1 MQLVPACKLT
11 ATHGSNRAVEEVKNM
26 PSKKSKRM
34 GRPALPKGE
43 VKGVTKAFK
52 CTSEEFNNYQN
63 AAQAKGLDFSKW
75 ARQILNKAV
84 KKR

>member
-1 MQLVPACKLT
+1 MQ
-11 ATHGSNRAVEEVKNM
+11 
-26 PSKKSKRM
+26 SKKTKRM
-34 GRPALPKGE
+34 GRPALPEGE
-43 VKGVTKAFK
+43 AKNVIKAFK
-52 CTSEEFNNYQN
+52 CTAEEFNNYKD

>member
-1 MQLVPACKLT
+1 
-11 ATHGSNRAVEEVKNM
+11 M
-26 PSKKSKRM
+26 PGEKTKRM

-43 VKGVTKAFK
+43 IKNIIKAFK
-52 CTSEEFNNYQN
+52 CTSEEFNRYKN
-63 AAQAKGLDFSKW
+63 AAQAEGLDFSKW

>member
-1 MQLVPACKLT
+1 
-11 ATHGSNRAVEEVKNM
+11 
-26 PSKKSKRM
+26 M

-43 VKGVTKAFK
+43 AKDVIKAFK
-52 CTSEEFNNYQN
+52 CTAEEFANYKN

-84 KKR
+84 KK

>member
-1 MQLVPACKLT
+1 MT
-11 ATHGSNRAVEEVKNM
+11 
-26 PSKKSKRM
+26 SKKNRRI

-43 VKGVTKAFK
+43 VKNVIKAFK
-52 CTSEEFNNYQN
+52 CTPEEFNNYKN

-84 KKR
+84 KKQ

>member
-1 MQLVPACKLT
+1 MQ
-11 ATHGSNRAVEEVKNM
+11 
-26 PSKKSKRM
+26 SKGTKRM

-43 VKGVTKAFK
+43 VKNVIKAFK
-52 CTSEEFNNYQN
+52 CTSEEFNNYKN

-84 KKR
+84 RKQ

>member
-1 MQLVPACKLT
+1 
-11 ATHGSNRAVEEVKNM
+11 
-26 PSKKSKRM
+26 M

-52 CTSEEFNNYQN
+52 CTSEEFNNYKN

-84 KKR
+84 KKK